1 MHQWMKSTKATA
13 TKGQHQNRFLGPLL
27 YVVCMYIVIGRK
39 IGICTI
45 VHQ

>member
-1 MHQWMKSTKATA
+1 MHIMHQWMKSTKAAAVPAT
-13 TKGQHQNRFLGPLL
+13 TKGQHQNRFLGLR
-27 YVVCMYIVIGRK
+27 RK